1 MSSDLSNPSCWVI
14 SDGAAGNER
23 QAEALAHA
31 LGLNPR
37 VIRLCL
43 RHPWDWLAPRL
54 RLAARHAM
62 HDSYGLP
69 IAPPWPDIAIGCGRR
84 AALLTRCL
92 REWSAGRCFSVQ
104 ILDPRIAPDQFDAVV
119 VPQHDRLHGTN
130 VIETL
135 GSLNAIDDAWLEQGR
150 AQFPSLANLPR
161 PRTAV
166 LIGASTSAVKLDDA
180 WFEALLQ
187 ALEQRQRAEGGSFLV
202 TTSRRTPAQRVAHLR
217 RSFSR
222 WPGIF
227 WAASDAGEN
236 PYPGL
241 LAWADRIIV
250 SPDSVNMICEACA
263 TGKPVHAFAAQA
275 LGGKLSALHEALARS
290 GHLSP
295 LHSSAHEPATPLREM
310 SGVIRQIHL
319 LWRSHRGEAG

>member
-14 SDGAAGNER
+14 SDGAAGNHR
-23 QAEALAHA
+23 QAMALAVA
-31 LGLNPR
+31 LELAPR
-37 VIRLCL
+37 VISLRL
-43 RHPWDWLAPRL
+43 RQPWDWLAPRL
-54 RLAARHAM
+54 QVAARQAM
-62 HDSYGLP
+62 EDRNGLP
-69 IAPPWPDIAIGCGRR
+69 IAAPWPDIAIGCGRR

-92 REWSAGRCFSVQ
+92 RGWSGGRCFTVQ
-104 ILDPRIAPDQFDAVV
+104 ILDPRIAPTRFDAVV
-119 VPQHDRLHGTN
+119 VPRHDRLHGAN

-135 GSLNAIDDAWLEQGR
+135 GSLNTIDDAWLEQGR
-150 AQFPSLANLPR
+150 TQFPAFADLPR

-166 LIGASTSAVKLDDA
+166 LIGASTAAVKLDDA

-202 TTSRRTPAQRVAHLR
+202 STSRRTPAERVAQLR
-217 RSFSR
+217 KTFSP
-222 WPGIF
+222 WPGKF
-227 WAASDAGEN
+227 WAATDAGEN

-263 TGKPVHAFAAQA
+263 TGKPVHAFAP
-275 LGGKLSALHEALARS
+275 LPISGKLGALHEALAQN

-295 LHSSAHEPATPLREM
+295 LQSAQHGPAAPLREM
-310 SGVIRQIHL
+310 SGVIRQIDVR
-319 LWRSHRGEAG
+319 WRSQRADAS